1 MITIFTIIVLSM
13 ILMQAFFTASEM
25 ALTSISRAKL
35 KALEAQGDPRAA
47 RLNAFLSR
55 EGLYLGATLVGTN
68 IAVVTASVLAT
79 RIFSAYFGADNSPLI
94 TTAVMVP
101 VTLIFA
107 EIVPKMIARQL
118 ATPFSL
124 GVVGHL
130 SGFYGIFRPLIF
142 MVNRVARIL
151 LIPFN
156 RGKSPGMVDFNKS
169 DLKRILILGHET
181 GEMEADEV
189 ELIHKVLDFGAKKV
203 ERIMVPMYRVS
214 SIGADDTVGNLKRLV
229 SLTGFSRVPVY
240 RENKNKIAGIVN
252 IYDILFSTNDIDDNA
267 LVEDFLREP
276 VYVKRED
283 GLDIA
288 LARLRHKEQPMG
300 IVTERENSVVGI
312 ITIEDMLE
320 EIVGEMEDTGEAA

>member
-1 MITIFTIIVLSM
+1 M
-13 ILMQAFFTASEM
+13 
-25 ALTSISRAKL
+25 
-35 KALEAQGDPRAA
+35 
-47 RLNAFLSR
+47 
-55 EGLYLGATLVGTN
+55 
-68 IAVVTASVLAT
+68 
-79 RIFSAYFGADNSPLI
+79 
-94 TTAVMVP
+94 
-101 VTLIFA
+101 
-107 EIVPKMIARQL
+107 
-118 ATPFSL
+118 
-124 GVVGHL
+124 
-130 SGFYGIFRPLIF
+130 
-142 MVNRVARIL
+142 
-151 LIPFN
+151 
-156 RGKSPGMVDFNKS
+156 
-169 DLKRILILGHET
+169 
-181 GEMEADEV
+181 